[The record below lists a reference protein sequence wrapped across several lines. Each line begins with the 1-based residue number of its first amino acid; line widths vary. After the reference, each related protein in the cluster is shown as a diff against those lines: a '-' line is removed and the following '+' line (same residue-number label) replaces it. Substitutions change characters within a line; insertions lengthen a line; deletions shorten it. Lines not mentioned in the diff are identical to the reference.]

1 MNTFLDWL
9 LNTDNLQRFETTG
22 TTAGTLVKDLR
33 DEIATYVNDNSEDRD
48 KDGWK
53 PWTGD
58 NVKYNKTACEAKYRR
73 ARDLMSQTGRGNDE
87 TKTLEEQVHKICPM
101 FARFHDVYLGS
112 VRVNP
117 PPMVQTTT
125 IPGES
130 EPVFDNSDES
140 SNSERSDSDE
150 GDEDD
155 ESDEGHEHVEVGG
168 FDIEKLFEA
177 FDEDVDTRTTNS
189 TTAPSRL
196 SQQQKKQ
203 DKKKAGKGKD
213 KDVEA
218 LLLIG
223 KKLDAIAQE
232 RGGGNMGILVGLAQ
246 NLQKRDEE
254 WVQNVLKRQLD
265 LDRTLARRREE
276 HDRELAAEKERWRA
290 QMQQEKEQWR
300 VQMQKDMDM
309 VQEQKDK

>member
-1 MNTFLDWL
+1 MLLFCLSKRLIAFL
-9 LNTDNLQRFETTG
+9 
-22 TTAGTLVKDLR
+22 TLS
-33 DEIATYVNDNSEDRD
+33 IHCIHA
-48 KDGWK
+48 
-53 PWTGD
+53 
-58 NVKYNKTACEAKYRR
+58 
-73 ARDLMSQTGRGNDE
+73 
-87 TKTLEEQVHKICPM
+87 
-101 FARFHDVYLGS
+101 
-112 VRVNP
+112 
-117 PPMVQTTT
+117 
-125 IPGES
+125 
-130 EPVFDNSDES
+130 
-140 SNSERSDSDE
+140 
-150 GDEDD
+150 
-155 ESDEGHEHVEVGG
+155 
-168 FDIEKLFEA
+168 
-177 FDEDVDTRTTNS
+177 DVDTRTTNS

-246 NLQKRDEE
+246 NLQRRDEE

-309 VQEQKDK
+309 VQEQKDKVFQDICRFLQQQAGRSTKPSVNQTFHINAGPSP